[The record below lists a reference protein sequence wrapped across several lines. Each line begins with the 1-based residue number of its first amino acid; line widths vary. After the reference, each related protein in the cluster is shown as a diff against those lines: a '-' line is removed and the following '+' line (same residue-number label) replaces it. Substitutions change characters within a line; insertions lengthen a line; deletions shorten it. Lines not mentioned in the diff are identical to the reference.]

1 MSDEVI
7 MHDVNCQS
15 DAGRVRKVYQ
25 VISEELLGIV
35 DIDMVAVTQKFKG
48 QLHKLSKFNRIQT
61 FPKTFQECIS
71 PNCQYQSTKTE
82 EKIGVGKTIWRTQ
95 ISENRQIL
103 QHLQCYNPLYE

>member
-35 DIDMVAVTQKFKG
+35 DIDMVAMTQKFKG
-48 QLHKLSKFNRIQT
+48 QLHKLSKFKRIQT
-61 FPKTFQECIS
+61 FQKK
-71 PNCQYQSTKTE
+71 N
-82 EKIGVGKTIWRTQ
+82 
-95 ISENRQIL
+95 
-103 QHLQCYNPLYE
+103 

>member
-48 QLHKLSKFNRIQT
+48 QLHKLSKFKRIQT
-61 FPKTFQECIS
+61 FQKKKLTNIS
-71 PNCQYQSTKTE
+71 RMYISSNCQYQSTKTA
-82 EKIGVGKTIWRTQ
+82 EKNGVGQTIWRTQ
-95 ISENRQIL
+95 FSKNRQIL
-103 QHLQCYNPLYE
+103 HQLQ

>member
-61 FPKTFQECIS
+61 FQKK
-71 PNCQYQSTKTE
+71 N
-82 EKIGVGKTIWRTQ
+82 
-95 ISENRQIL
+95 
-103 QHLQCYNPLYE
+103 

>member
-35 DIDMVAVTQKFKG
+35 DIDMVAMTQKFKG

-61 FPKTFQECIS
+61 FQKKTNKHFKNVYITKLPVS
-71 PNCQYQSTKTE
+71 IHKNSRKKWSWPN
-82 EKIGVGKTIWRTQ
+82 
-95 ISENRQIL
+95 NLANPIL
-103 QHLQCYNPLYE
+103 